1 MLQLFTTDFF
11 LLALCAGIAL
21 ACVCGPLGCFI
32 VWRRMSFF
40 GDTLAHSA
48 LLGIALG
55 LATNSDPQLSIV
67 ISGLLLAFL
76 LSILEKNSL
85 VSTDTLLGLLAH
97 STLAIG
103 VVFLALTDNIRVNIE
118 AYLFGDMLTISRSNL
133 LWIAGISLAVGLT
146 LYRFWNDFLS
156 ITVHAELAEIEG
168 VNVQRMRLLL
178 IILTALTIS
187 VALKIVGVLLIT
199 SLLIIPPAT
208 ARRFAETPEKMAFF
222 AIIIGILA
230 VIAGLVVA
238 FELDTPVGPTI
249 VVCATFLFALSYLK
263 TGHITNGSS
272 RSRT

>member
-1 MLQLFTTDFF
+1 LLQLFTTDFF

-67 ISGLLLAFL
+67 ASGLLLAFL

-85 VSTDTLLGLLAH
+85 VSTDTLLGILAH

-133 LWIAGISLAVGLT
+133 IWIAAISLAVGLT

-156 ITVHAELAEIEG
+156 ITVHAELAEIEAS
-168 VNVQRMRLLL
+168 MY
-178 IILTALTIS
+178 S
-187 VALKIVGVLLIT
+187 
-199 SLLIIPPAT
+199 
-208 ARRFAETPEKMAFF
+208 EC
-222 AIIIGILA
+222 
-230 VIAGLVVA
+230 
-238 FELDTPVGPTI
+238 
-249 VVCATFLFALSYLK
+249 VCC
-263 TGHITNGSS
+263 SS
-272 RSRT
+272 F

>member
-1 MLQLFTTDFF
+1 
-11 LLALCAGIAL
+11 
-21 ACVCGPLGCFI
+21 
-32 VWRRMSFF
+32 MSFF

-85 VSTDTLLGLLAH
+85 VSTDTLLGILAH
-97 STLAIG
+97 STLALG
-103 VVFLALTDNIRVNIE
+103 VVFLTLTDNIRVNIE

-133 LWIAGISLAVGLT
+133 LWIAGISLTVGLT

-178 IILTALTIS
+178 IILTALAIS

-208 ARRFAETPEKMAFF
+208 ARRFAKTPEKMAFF

-230 VIAGLVVA
+230 VIAGLVGA

-263 TGHITNGSS
+263 TGHITTGSS

>member
-1 MLQLFTTDFF
+1 MLQLFNTDFF

-32 VWRRMSFF
+32 IWRRMSFF

-67 ISGLLLAFL
+67 ASGLLLAFL

-85 VSTDTLLGLLAH
+85 VSTDTLLGILAH

-133 LWIAGISLAVGLT
+133 IWIAAISLAVGLT
-146 LYRFWNDFLS
+146 LYKFWNDFLS

-168 VNVQRMRLLL
+168 INVQRMRLLL
-178 IILTALTIS
+178 IVLTALTIS

-222 AIIIGILA
+222 AVLIGILA
-230 VIAGLVVA
+230 VISGLVGA

-263 TGHITNGSS
+263 TGNSTAGRS
-272 RSRT
+272 RS